1 MPDLTIF
8 TIQNFIYAIAFIFAC
23 YELYDKGGKIV
34 GKITAKHDR
43 AKKWDEMAEKVYQ
56 KYDTK
61 FNDIEK
67 RIEDNHI
74 ETEAKVQQIQA
85 ELFILTQCMSAVLD
99 GLKQMNC
106 NGKVTEAQ
114 KLLDEYLIKRAHE

>member
-1 MPDLTIF
+1 MPDLSIF
-8 TIQNFIYAIAFIFAC
+8 TLQNFIYAIAFIFAC

-56 KYDTK
+56 KYDVK
-61 FNDIEK
+61 FDDIEK

-74 ETEAKVQQIQA
+74 ETESKIQQIQS
-85 ELFILTQCMSAVLD
+85 ELFILTDCMVGVLD
-99 GLKQMNC
+99 GLHQLNC
-106 NGKVTEAQ
+106 NGKVTEARE
-114 KLLDEYLIKRAHE
+114 KLDDYLIKRAHE